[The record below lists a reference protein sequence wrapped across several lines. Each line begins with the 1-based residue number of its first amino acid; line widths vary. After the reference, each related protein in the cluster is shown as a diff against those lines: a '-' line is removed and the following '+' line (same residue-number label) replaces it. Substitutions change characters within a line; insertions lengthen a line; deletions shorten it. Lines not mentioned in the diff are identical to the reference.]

1 MNPDPPSYNLPNPYP
16 LCPPSTRNRLTLW
29 ASIGMSLF
37 SAVLG
42 LVSGQFALVAF
53 GLLFAGINFCYM

>member
-1 MNPDPPSYNLPNPYP
+1 
-16 LCPPSTRNRLTLW
+16 
-29 ASIGMSLF
+29 MSLF

-53 GLLFAGINFCYM
+53 GLLFAGINFCYMRSVRRFIPFAAAQLYVVCLG

>member
-1 MNPDPPSYNLPNPYP
+1 
-16 LCPPSTRNRLTLW
+16 
-29 ASIGMSLF
+29 MSLF

-53 GLLFAGINFCYM
+53 GLLFAGINFCYMCVPNDMDRERAAWTSKSGTEE